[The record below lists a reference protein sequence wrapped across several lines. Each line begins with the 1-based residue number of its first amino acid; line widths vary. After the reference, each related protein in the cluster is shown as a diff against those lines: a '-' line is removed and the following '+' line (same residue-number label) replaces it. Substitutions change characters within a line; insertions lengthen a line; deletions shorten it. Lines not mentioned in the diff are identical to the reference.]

1 MISSLLCTHKEENNE
16 YLNYKNIQPNPNPKP
31 KPYIKGDFDPTSNKI
46 IINESIISFTN
57 KTKNK

>member
-16 YLNYKNIQPNPNPKP
+16 YLNYKNIQHNPNPKP
-31 KPYIKGDFDPTSNKI
+31 KPNIKGDFDPTSNKI

-57 KTKNK
+57 